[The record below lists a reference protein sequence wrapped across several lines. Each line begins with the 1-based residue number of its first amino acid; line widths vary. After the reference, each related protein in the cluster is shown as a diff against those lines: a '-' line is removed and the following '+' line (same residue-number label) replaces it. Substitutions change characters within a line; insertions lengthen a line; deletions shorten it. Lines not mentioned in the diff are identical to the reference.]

1 MIWGNRSSAGRGRA
15 VFCGPGLADRPEGA
29 KEAWRLLLPAPSGR
43 ERGERAGAR
52 CRSRGIL
59 CQIKRI
65 PLDNPEEKFW
75 EGFRFPSQ
83 THLETTKGRAEAP
96 FGNHPGGWTGERG
109 LRGTVGRGTGVRNGV
124 LAAIQGVLPCGR
136 RGWGRPGSSGADIGW
151 LGTCGGWG
159 AARRV
164 VVPYGWLRKVSST
177 ILGRGL
183 AAGAAWRPGGWW
195 GPPVGEG
202 SRMGAFVPRP
212 PPSGS
217 SKKGP
222 GPLPGFRRSQR
233 KESGSFFAAACTWR
247 KILLTERRVKRVR
260 PLWGSDPFRATAEG
274 EAPPAMPV
282 GPRPSCRFAAR
293 GRGNLKGRQRPPIKL

>member
-83 THLETTKGRAEAP
+83 TLLETTKGRAAALPLETIPGDGQGSGVYGGRWDGGRESGAGCLRRFRAFCLVGDEVGEGLVVLAP
-96 FGNHPGGWTGERG
+96 TLGGWGPAG
-109 LRGTVGRGTGVRNGV
+109 DG
-124 LAAIQGVLPCGR
+124 
-136 RGWGRPGSSGADIGW
+136 
-151 LGTCGGWG
+151 G

-183 AAGAAWRPGGWW
+183 AAKAAWRPGGWW

-212 PPSGS
+212 PSSGS

-222 GPLPGFRRSQR
+222 GPLPGFRRSRR
-233 KESGSFFAAACTWR
+233 KESGSFFPATCAAG
-247 KILLTERRVKRVR
+247 KILLTERSVGAPPFSGTPAPERSAQTIVR
-260 PLWGSDPFRATAEG
+260 PA
-274 EAPPAMPV
+274 
-282 GPRPSCRFAAR
+282 
-293 GRGNLKGRQRPPIKL
+293 KGRAHRVGGI

>member
-83 THLETTKGRAEAP
+83 THLETTKGRAAALPLETI
-96 FGNHPGGWTGERG
+96 PGGGQGSGVYGGRWDGGRESGAGCLRSFRAFCLVGDEVGEG
-109 LRGTVGRGTGVRNGV
+109 LVV
-124 LAAIQGVLPCGR
+124 LAPTLG
-136 RGWGRPGSSGADIGW
+136 GWGPA
-151 LGTCGGWG
+151 GGRG
-159 AARRV
+159 AARR
-164 VVPYGWLRKVSST
+164 GRRALRVGA
-177 ILGRGL
+177 GRLHQPPWTGF

-202 SRMGAFVPRP
+202 SGMGAFVPRP
-212 PPSGS
+212 PSSGN

-222 GPLPGFRRSQR
+222 GPLLGFRRSRR
-233 KESGSFFAAACTWR
+233 KE
-247 KILLTERRVKRVR
+247 
-260 PLWGSDPFRATAEG
+260 
-274 EAPPAMPV
+274 
-282 GPRPSCRFAAR
+282 
-293 GRGNLKGRQRPPIKL
+293 